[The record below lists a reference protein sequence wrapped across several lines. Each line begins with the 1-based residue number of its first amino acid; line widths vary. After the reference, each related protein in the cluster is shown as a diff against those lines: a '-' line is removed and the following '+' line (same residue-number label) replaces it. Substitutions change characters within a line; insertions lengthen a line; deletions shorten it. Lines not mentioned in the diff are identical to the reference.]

1 MNKYNYGLA
10 IALAILVAGCSSSFS
25 EDTLHQ
31 MLDEADELA
40 KECAVY
46 EREVACNKTV
56 NRLTRL
62 MEYINENESEA
73 TAHFKSHPFDLQKLK
88 TIQASTSKVSRGY

>member
-1 MNKYNYGLA
+1 MNKYIY
-10 IALAILVAGCSSSFS
+10 ALAMTSVMLIAGCSSSFS

-56 NRLTRL
+56 NKLTRL
-62 MEYINENESEA
+62 IEYINNNESES

-88 TIQASTSKVSRGY
+88 TIQASTGKVSRGY